1 MSPQLVTELAR
12 QAMQTTLMLAA
23 PLLAVALIIGLVVSV
38 FQAMTQI
45 QEQTLAFVPKLF
57 AVSAAV
63 LLALPWMLRV
73 LVQYT
78 IELFHRI
85 PAITS

>member
-12 QAMQTTLMLAA
+12 QAMQTTLLLAA
-23 PLLAVALIIGLVVSV
+23 PLLAVALVIGLVVSV

-57 AVSAAV
+57 AVAAAV

-85 PAITS
+85 PTLTA